1 MNVAVCVKRVPLSG
15 GRWVLNADSTD
26 IDTESSFLGFT
37 LSPHEEVA
45 AEAAVQ
51 LVEANGGSS
60 TVISLGVPESAEQ
73 IRDLLAVGID
83 RGVIVETDGS
93 EWDPQATA
101 SALADRIRAGVG
113 DDGGAFDLVLL
124 GTEAADTADYQVGI
138 RMAHALGWPV
148 VTNVKG
154 LTIADGVARCERAV
168 GSHREVYEVTLPAVI
183 TVKDGLNIPRYPSVP
198 GRIKARKKPI
208 DTVVGDRP
216 EPRLQKVRVELPAL
230 EERSATVLGTGAD
243 AVPALIDIFKQIGVI

>member
-1 MNVAVCVKRVPLSG
+1 MNIAVCVKRVPLSG

-37 LSPHEEVA
+37 LSPHEECA

-60 TVISLGVPESAEQ
+60 TVISLGVAESAEQ

-83 RGVIVETDGS
+83 RGVVVETDGT

-101 SALADRIRAGVG
+101 AALTEQVRAGVP
-113 DDGGAFDLVLL
+113 DVGAFDLVLL

-154 LTIADGVARCERAV
+154 LTISEGVARCERAV
-168 GSHREVYEVTLPAVI
+168 GSHREVYEVALPAVI
-183 TVKDGLNIPRYPSVP
+183 TVKDGINIPRYPSVP
-198 GRIKARKKPI
+198 GRIKARKKPL
-208 DTVVGDRP
+208 DTVTGERP
-216 EPRLQKVRVELPAL
+216 APRLEKLRLDLPEVED
-230 EERSATVLGTGAD
+230 RTATVLGTGAD
-243 AVPALIDIFKQIGVI
+243 AVPALVDVFRQIGVI

>member
-15 GRWVLNADSTD
+15 GRWVLTDDSTE
-26 IDTESSFLGFT
+26 IDTTGSSMGFT
-37 LSPHEEVA
+37 LSPHEECA

-51 LVEANGGSS
+51 LVEANGGTS
-60 TVISLGVPESAEQ
+60 VALSLGVPESSEQ
-73 IRDLLAVGID
+73 VRDLLAVGID
-83 RGVIVETDGS
+83 RGVVVETDGG

-101 SALADRIRAGVG
+101 AALTEQVRAGVPEGGG
-113 DDGGAFDLVLL
+113 DYDLVLL

-148 VTNVKG
+148 VTNVKA
-154 LTIADGVARCERAV
+154 LTIDGGVARCERAV
-168 GSHREVYEVTLPAVI
+168 GSHREVYEVPLPAVI

-208 DTVVGDRP
+208 DTIAGVRP
-216 EPRLQKVRVELPAL
+216 APRLEKVRLELPVV
-230 EERSATVLGTGAD
+230 EERTATVLGTGPD
-243 AVPALIDIFKQIGVI
+243 AVPALIEVFKQIGVI

>member
-1 MNVAVCVKRVPLSG
+1 MNIAVCVKRVPLSG
-15 GRWVLNADSTD
+15 GRWVLNEAGTD
-26 IDTESSFLGFT
+26 IDTTGSSMGFT
-37 LSPHEEVA
+37 LSPHEECA

-60 TVISLGVPESAEQ
+60 TAISLGLAESSEQ
-73 IRDLLAVGID
+73 IRDLLAVGVD
-83 RGVIVETDGS
+83 RGVVIETDGQ

-101 SALADRIRAGVG
+101 SALTESIRNGVP
-113 DDGGAFDLVLL
+113 DGGGDFDLVLL

-148 VTNVKG
+148 VTNVKALSIDNG
-154 LTIADGVARCERAV
+154 IARCERAV
-168 GSHREVYEVTLPAVI
+168 GSHREVYEVPLPAVI

-208 DTVVGDRP
+208 DTVTSERP
-216 EPRLQKVRVELPAL
+216 APRLEKVRLELPVV
-230 EERSATVLGTGAD
+230 EERSATVLGTGPD
-243 AVPALIDIFKQIGVI
+243 AVPALIDVFRQIGVI

>member
-1 MNVAVCVKRVPLSG
+1 MNIAVCVKRVPLSG

-37 LSPHEEVA
+37 LSPHEECA

-60 TVISLGVPESAEQ
+60 TVISLGVAESAEQ

-83 RGVIVETDGS
+83 RGVVVETDGT

-101 SALADRIRAGVG
+101 AALTEQVRAGVP
-113 DDGGAFDLVLL
+113 DVGAFDLVLL

-154 LTIADGVARCERAV
+154 LTISEGVARCERAV
-168 GSHREVYEVTLPAVI
+168 GSHREVYEVALPAVI
-183 TVKDGLNIPRYPSVP
+183 TVKDGINIPRYPSVP
-198 GRIKARKKPI
+198 GRIKARKKPL
-208 DTVVGDRP
+208 DTVTGERP
-216 EPRLQKVRVELPAL
+216 APRLEKLRLDLPEV

-243 AVPALIDIFKQIGVI
+243 AVPALVDVFRQIGVI

>member
-1 MNVAVCVKRVPLSG
+1 MNIAVCVKRVPLSG

-37 LSPHEEVA
+37 LSPHEECA

-60 TVISLGVPESAEQ
+60 TVISLGVAESAEQ

-83 RGVIVETDGS
+83 RGVVVETDGT

-101 SALADRIRAGVG
+101 AALTEQVRAGVP
-113 DDGGAFDLVLL
+113 DAGAFDLVLL

-148 VTNVKG
+148 VTNIKG
-154 LTIADGVARCERAV
+154 LTISDGVARCERAV
-168 GSHREVYEVTLPAVI
+168 GSHREVYEVALPAVI
-183 TVKDGLNIPRYPSVP
+183 TVKDGINIPRYPSVP

-208 DTVVGDRP
+208 DTVAGEHP
-216 EPRLQKVRVELPAL
+216 APRLEKVRLELPEV

-243 AVPALIDIFKQIGVI
+243 AVPALVDVFRQIGVI

>member
-1 MNVAVCVKRVPLSG
+1 MNIAVCVKRVPLSG

-51 LVEANGGSS
+51 LIEANGGTS
-60 TVISLGVPESAEQ
+60 VVMSLGVAESAEQ

-83 RGVIVETDGS
+83 RGVIVETDGG

-101 SALADRIRAGVG
+101 SALSERVAAGVP
-113 DDGGAFDLVLL
+113 DDGGAYDLVIL

-138 RMAHALGWPV
+138 RMAHSLGWPV

-154 LTIADGVARCERAV
+154 LTIDNGVARCERAV

-208 DTVVGDRP
+208 ETVAGVRP
-216 EPRLQKVRVELPAL
+216 EPQLEKIRLDLP
-230 EERSATVLGTGAD
+230 EVDERSATVLGTGAD
-243 AVPALIDIFKQIGVI
+243 AVPALVDIFKQIGVI

>member
-1 MNVAVCVKRVPLSG
+1 MNIAVCVKRVPLSG

-37 LSPHEEVA
+37 LSPHEECA

-60 TVISLGVPESAEQ
+60 TVISLGVAESAEQ

-83 RGVIVETDGS
+83 RGVVVETDGT

-101 SALADRIRAGVG
+101 AALTEQVRAGVP
-113 DDGGAFDLVLL
+113 DVGAFDLVLL

-154 LTIADGVARCERAV
+154 LTISEGVARCERAV
-168 GSHREVYEVTLPAVI
+168 GSHREVYEVALPAVI
-183 TVKDGLNIPRYPSVP
+183 TVKDGINIPRYPSVP
-198 GRIKARKKPI
+198 GRIKARKKPL
-208 DTVVGDRP
+208 DTVTGERP
-216 EPRLQKVRVELPAL
+216 APRLEKLRLDLPEV

-243 AVPALIDIFKQIGVI
+243 AVPALVDVFRRIGVI

>member
-1 MNVAVCVKRVPLSG
+1 MDIAVCVKRIPQSG
-15 GRWVLNADSTD
+15 GRWVLNAEGTD

-37 LSPHEEVA
+37 LSPHEECA

-51 LVEANGGSS
+51 LVEQFGGSS

-83 RGVIVETDGS
+83 RGVVVETDGR

-101 SALADRIRAGVG
+101 AALTDRVRAGTPE
-113 DDGGAFDLVLL
+113 GGSYELVLL
-124 GTEAADTADYQVGI
+124 GTEAADTSDYQVGI

-148 VTNVKG
+148 VTNVKA
-154 LTIADGVARCERAV
+154 LTITDGVARCERAV
-168 GSHREVYEVTLPAVI
+168 GSHREVYEVPLPAVV
-183 TVKDGLNIPRYPSVP
+183 TVKDGINIPRYPSVP

-208 DTVVGDRP
+208 DPVPGERP
-216 EPRLQKVRVELPAL
+216 EPRLEKVRLDSPPAD
-230 EERSATVLGTGAD
+230 EHTAVVLGTGTD
-243 AVPALIDIFKQIGVI
+243 AVPALVDVFRQIGVI

>member
-1 MNVAVCVKRVPLSG
+1 MNIAVCVKRVPLSG

-37 LSPHEEVA
+37 LSPHEECA

-60 TVISLGVPESAEQ
+60 TVISLGVAESAEQ

-83 RGVIVETDGS
+83 RGVVVETDGT

-101 SALADRIRAGVG
+101 AALTEQVRAGVP
-113 DDGGAFDLVLL
+113 DAGAFDLVLL

-154 LTIADGVARCERAV
+154 LTISDGVARCERAV
-168 GSHREVYEVTLPAVI
+168 GSHREVYEVALPAVI
-183 TVKDGLNIPRYPSVP
+183 TVKDGINIPRYPSVP

-208 DTVVGDRP
+208 DTVAGEHP
-216 EPRLQKVRVELPAL
+216 APRLEKVRLELPEV

-243 AVPALIDIFKQIGVI
+243 AVPALVDVFRQIGVI